1 MPDSK
6 QSIKNDELKNQLVSL
21 IQANL
26 KLIESSLKLTE
37 ENKRLQK
44 KILDVNALYLR
55 AVEDKKKVLSKM
67 SPSMN

>member
-1 MPDSK
+1 MNENAIVKEQKD
-6 QSIKNDELKNQLVSL
+6 QIIAL

-26 KLIESSLKLTE
+26 KLIKSSLLLTE

-44 KILDVNALYLR
+44 KILDVNALYLK

>member
-1 MPDSK
+1 MNENA
-6 QSIKNDELKNQLVSL
+6 ILKEQKDQIIAL

-26 KLIESSLKLTE
+26 KLIKSSLLLTE

-44 KILDVNALYLR
+44 KILDVNALYLK